1 MKKNEIISLA
11 KLAMRISLYQ
21 FLILTIFSFAASAYN
36 VKAQGALDRQVTLS
50 AKNQNI
56 KSIIDKI
63 ELLTSVKFV
72 YSPKSI
78 DALRKISINANKQK
92 LGDLL
97 NDYLEPHDVGFK
109 VVDDRILLYSISA
122 AKENGLILPRPEM
135 RRDGVITGTV
145 TDGKS
150 GPIVGASVQIKGT
163 TTGATTDANGK
174 FVIKKLEAGSYTLI
188 VTYIG
193 FISKEVVV
201 DIRDENKTLDITLSE
216 DNLQLEGVVVTGGG
230 NPKTKLESS
239 VALTS
244 VSRKDI
250 VNRAPLNSTDLLK
263 AIPGLTVESTGGDG
277 PGNVWVRGFPQA
289 GGYIYLGI
297 QEDGL
302 PLLPTGFNTNPSV
315 DQYYKTDLT
324 IQNIEAIRGGNAS
337 IIQYNTPGAVVNNLS
352 YTGADKQYGSFKFT
366 TGFSQGLYRF
376 DGNTGGKISDNIKYN
391 IGGFYRTDQGVVDP
405 GYSPANV
412 GGQIKGNMTFG
423 FKNNKGFIRLYGK
436 YLNDV
441 TQFLLTSYY
450 PYDGTGKPTTYKN
463 FDMVTQSMS
472 PIDTKWAYTDPANGT
487 TYNFSLEDGMHTK
500 LGSGAAQFKYTFD
513 NGWQINNNFR
523 YQKTRTNTHYSA
535 PGGIALRNSA
545 TQYYY
550 VDGTMAPSNSSDY
563 VVTANSNGMV
573 NRDEQIVN
581 YLDFKK
587 QVKNHAIFLGAGIHQ
602 YNRDDER
609 YVFSTRTEYKENPR
623 ILQTTSATNALQGRT
638 PVTKN
643 TFIGDTRTLSVY
655 GGDEF
660 KISEKF
666 RLDFGARLDNQNVK
680 GKRPY
685 YALNANGT
693 PNISASATNTIAGY
707 TDYDA
712 TETNWAVSIG
722 ANYKLSNTTS
732 TFARL
737 TRAYNA
743 PNIGDYN
750 ASAYNADNIKERPV
764 YLAEIGYKYA
774 KNNLAVFASASYSA
788 IKNTSLA
795 FNNIPTQ
802 NSGPQTLI
810 AFGSTRTWSA
820 EYEISYKV
828 LNPLTLRWTGTIQDS
843 RYTDYSASTRTNAA
857 LMAELGDRVY
867 SFTGKRT
874 ERVPSLNTELS
885 ATYDLK
891 KFNVFVAASYIGN
904 RYTSPSNSYKLP
916 AYVVM
921 KAGAGYNF
929 TKALSFRVWADNLT
943 DARVLTE
950 GDVRGD
956 QFRDFSQV
964 APGSLMIGRT
974 LLQRTFFGSLAYSF

>member
-11 KLAMRISLYQ
+11 KLAMWISLYQ

-145 TDGKS
+145 TDGKG

-174 FVIKKLEAGSYTLI
+174 FTIKKLEAGSYTVV
-188 VTYIG
+188 VTYVG

-201 DIRDENKTLDITLSE
+201 DIRDENKTLDIALSE

-277 PGNVWVRGFPQA
+277 PGNVWVRGFPQQ

-337 IIQYNTPGAVVNNLS
+337 ILQYNTPGAVVNNLS
-352 YTGADKQYGSFKFT
+352 YTGDDKQYGSFKLT
-366 TGFSQGLYRF
+366 SGFSQGLYRF
-376 DGNTGGKISDNIKYN
+376 DGNTGGAISENVKYN

-412 GGQIKGNMTFG
+412 GGQVKGNVTFG
-423 FKNNKGFIRLYGK
+423 FKNKKGFIRLYGK
-436 YLNDV
+436 YLNDI

-450 PYDGTGKPTTYKN
+450 PYDGTGKPTTYKG
-463 FDMVTQSMS
+463 FDMVTMSMS
-472 PIDTKWAYTDPANGT
+472 PIDTKWAFTDAYSGNS
-487 TYNFSLEDGMHTK
+487 YNFNLEQGMHTK
-500 LGSGAAQFKYTFD
+500 LGSGAVQFNYTTD
-513 NGWQINNNFR
+513 NGWRINNTFK
-523 YQKTRTNTHYSA
+523 YQKTATDANYSA
-535 PGGIALRNSA
+535 PNGIAARAAA

-550 VDGTMAPSNSSDY
+550 VDGTAAPFSASDQVITTASN
-563 VVTANSNGMV
+563 AQL
-573 NRDEQIVN
+573 NRDVQIVN

-587 QVKNHAIFLGAGIHQ
+587 QVKDHALFFGTGIHQ
-602 YNRDDER
+602 YNRDDLR
-609 YVFSTRTEYKENPR
+609 YAFRTQSEFKENPR
-623 ILQTTSATNALQGRT
+623 LLVTTATPTTANGRT
-638 PVTKN
+638 VQTK
-643 TFIGDTRTLSVY
+643 TTVIGDTRALSLY
-655 GGDEF
+655 GGDEW
-660 KISEKF
+660 KISEKL
-666 RLDFGARLDNQNVK
+666 RLDLGVRLDNQNVD
-680 GKRPY
+680 GRRPY
-685 YALNANGT
+685 YGLLANGS
-693 PNISASATNTIAGY
+693 PNIAAATSPNILGY
-707 TDYDA
+707 TDYNI
-712 TETNWAVSIG
+712 TTTNWAASIG
-722 ANYKLSNTTS
+722 ANYKVSPTTS
-732 TFARL
+732 TFLRV
-737 TRAYNA
+737 TKAYNM

-750 ASAYNADNIKERPV
+750 ASAYNPDNIKSRPV
-764 YLAEIGYKYA
+764 YLAEVGYKYA
-774 KNNLAVFASASYSA
+774 KNNLGIFASGSYST
-788 IKNTSLA
+788 IKNASLTI
-795 FNNIPTQ
+795 NVPTTAAGLQ
-802 NSGPQTLI
+802 SLI

-820 EYEISYKV
+820 EWEVSYKV
-828 LNPLTLRWTGTIQDS
+828 IRPLTLRWTGTVQDS
-843 RYTDYSASTRTNAA
+843 RYTDYAAPTSRNAA
-857 LMAELGDRVY
+857 VAAEYGDRVY
-867 SFTGKRT
+867 SFTGNRT

-885 ATYDLK
+885 GTLDVQ
-891 KFNVFVAASYIGN
+891 KFNLFVAANYVGN
-904 RYTSPSNSYKLP
+904 RFTSPAESYKLP

-943 DARVLTE
+943 NARVLTE

-956 QFRDFSQV
+956 QFRDFANV
-964 APGSLMIGRT
+964 APGTLMIGRT